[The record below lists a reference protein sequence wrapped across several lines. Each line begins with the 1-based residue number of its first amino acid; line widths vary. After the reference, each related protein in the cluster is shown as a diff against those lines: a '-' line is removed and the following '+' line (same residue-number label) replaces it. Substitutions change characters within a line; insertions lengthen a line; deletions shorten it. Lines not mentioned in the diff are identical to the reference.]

1 MQFHKRGHYL
11 IQQLNNSSLVNQGQN
26 ILHLDL
32 LPENL
37 DMTKIVQIAKL
48 QQYQPNAEKRG
59 VIARSVATKQSGKG
73 IASLRSQ

>member
-37 DMTKIVQIAKL
+37 YMSKIVQIAKL
-48 QQYQPNAEKRG
+48 QQY
-59 VIARSVATKQSGKG
+59 
-73 IASLRSQ
+73 

>member
-1 MQFHKRGHYL
+1 L

-37 DMTKIVQIAKL
+37 YMSKIVQIAKL
-48 QQYQPNAEKRG
+48 QQCQPKILDFHLRGMAINQGKYANLVVNIAE
-59 VIARSVATKQSGKG
+59 V
-73 IASLRSQ
+73 L